1 MGRAALDRMAE
12 TIAVGKAGLDSTA
25 ETIAMDRAAMDRMV
39 AVAVA
44 SAATMFLADR
54 EAETMPPVVDR
65 AAEMMPLVVDRAV
78 ERVFPQ
84 AVAVVVGLG
93 VALK

>member
-1 MGRAALDRMAE
+1 MVAMGRAALDRMAE
-12 TIAVGKAGLDSTA
+12 TIAMGKAALDRTA
-25 ETIAMDRAAMDRMV
+25 EMIAMDRAAMDRMV

-44 SAATMFLADR
+44 SAATMFLVDR
-54 EAETMPPVVDR
+54 VAAMMPPVVDR
-65 AAEMMPLVVDRAV
+65 AAERVSPL
-78 ERVFPQ
+78 